1 VNKMIF
7 YWLLAII
14 ITLSAAVYQRT
25 TGPTYEK
32 KIDFTYDGNPH
43 KIELLRSHSSTKPA
57 PIRINVSDDKITGKM
72 FYKRYP
78 SNDDFTEVD
87 LVRVGDILEAALPN
101 QSAAGK
107 IEYYVTLGD
116 VATAEEL
123 MHSGPVVIRFKG
135 DVPATVLIPHI
146 FFMFFGMLFAN
157 LTGLLALGK
166 KEKYKYYGIVTLIF
180 IAIGGMMLGPIV
192 QKYAFGELWT
202 GVPFGWDLT
211 DNKTFVAFIFWILA
225 VVGNWKK
232 DRPYL
237 SILAALITL
246 IIFSI
251 PHSAFGSELD
261 YSTGVIG
268 QG

>member
-1 VNKMIF
+1 MNKMIF

-43 KIELLRSHSSTKPA
+43 KIELLRSYSSTKPA

-135 DVPATVLIPHI
+135 DAPVTVLIPHI

>member
-1 VNKMIF
+1 LNKTIF

-32 KIDFTYDGNPH
+32 KIDLTFDGAVYN
-43 KIELLRSHSSTKPA
+43 IELLRSHSSTKPA
-57 PIRINVSDDKITGKM
+57 FIKINVDNENVIGKI

-78 SNDDFTEVD
+78 SNDDFTKVS
-87 LVRVGDILEAALPN
+87 LVRIGDNLEAELPN

-107 IEYYVTLGD
+107 LEYSVTLSD
-116 VATAEEL
+116 ITTNEEL
-123 MHSGPVVIRFKG
+123 FNSGPVVIRFKG
-135 DVPATVLIPHI
+135 DVPSTVLAPHI

-166 KEKYKYYGIVTLIF
+166 KEKYKFYGIVTLIF
-180 IAIGGMMLGPIV
+180 IAIGGMTLGPVV

-202 GVPFGWDLT
+202 GIPFGWDLT
-211 DNKTFVAFIFWILA
+211 DNKTLVAFIFWILA

-237 SILAALITL
+237 SILAAVVTL

>member
-1 VNKMIF
+1 LNKTIF
-7 YWLLAII
+7 YWLLAVI

-32 KIDFTYDGNPH
+32 KIDLTIDETLY
-43 KIELLRSHSSTKPA
+43 KIELLRSHINTKPA
-57 PIRINVSDDKITGKM
+57 PIKIKIRNENIGGKVY
-72 FYKRYP
+72 YKRYP
-78 SNDDFTEVD
+78 SDEDFTGVA
-87 LVRVGDILEAALPN
+87 LVRIGDNLEASLPN

-107 IEYYVTLGD
+107 LEYYVTLSEI
-116 VATAEEL
+116 TSNREL
-123 MHSGPVVIRFKG
+123 LNSGPVVIRFKG
-135 DVPATVLIPHI
+135 DVPAAVLIPHI
-146 FFMFFGMLFAN
+146 FFMFFAMLLSN
-157 LTGLLALGK
+157 LTGLLALGT
-166 KEKYKYYGIVTLIF
+166 KEKYKFYGIITLIF
-180 IAIGGMMLGPIV
+180 IALGGMILGPIV
-192 QKYAFGELWT
+192 QKFAFGELWT

-237 SILAALITL
+237 SILSAIVTL
-246 IIFSI
+246 IIFLI

>member
-1 VNKMIF
+1 
-7 YWLLAII
+7 
-14 ITLSAAVYQRT
+14 
-25 TGPTYEK
+25 
-32 KIDFTYDGNPH
+32 
-43 KIELLRSHSSTKPA
+43 
-57 PIRINVSDDKITGKM
+57 
-72 FYKRYP
+72 
-78 SNDDFTEVD
+78 
-87 LVRVGDILEAALPN
+87 VGDNLEAALPN

-107 IEYYVTLGD
+107 LEYYVTLSD
-116 VATAEEL
+116 IVNTEEL
-123 MHSGPVVIRFKG
+123 LNSGPIVIRFKG

-146 FFMFFGMLFAN
+146 FFMFFGMLCAN

-166 KEKYKYYGIVTLIF
+166 KEKYKFYGIVTLIF
-180 IAIGGMMLGPIV
+180 IAIGGMTLGPVV

-211 DNKTFVAFIFWILA
+211 DNKTLVAFIFWILA

-237 SILAALITL
+237 SIIAAGVTL

>member
-1 VNKMIF
+1 MNKTIY
-7 YWLLAII
+7 YWLLAIVL
-14 ITLSAAVYQRT
+14 TLSAAVYQRA

-32 KIDFTYDGNPH
+32 KIDFTFAGNLY

-57 PIRINVSDDKITGKM
+57 SIIINVNDEKITGKI

-87 LVRVGDILEAALPN
+87 LVRISDNLEAVLPN

-107 IEYYVTLGD
+107 LEYYVTLND
-116 VATAEEL
+116 VKTTEL
-123 MHSGPVVIRFKG
+123 FNSGPVVIRFKG

-146 FFMFFGMLFAN
+146 FFMFFGMLLAN

-166 KEKYKYYGIVTLIF
+166 KEKYKFYGIVTLIF
-180 IAIGGMMLGPIV
+180 IAIGGMTLGPVV

-211 DNKTFVAFIFWILA
+211 DNKTLVAFVFWILA

-237 SILAALITL
+237 SILAAVVTL

>member
-1 VNKMIF
+1 MNKTIF

-14 ITLSAAVYQRT
+14 ITLSAAIYQRT

-32 KIDFTYDGNPH
+32 KIELTIDENLY

-57 PIRINVSDDKITGKM
+57 PVIINVSDDKITGKM

-78 SNDDFTEVD
+78 SNDNFTEVD
-87 LVRVGDILEAALPN
+87 LVRVGDKLEAALPH

-107 IEYYVTLGD
+107 LEYYVTLSD

-123 MHSGPVVIRFKG
+123 MHSGPVVIRFKD

-166 KEKYKYYGIVTLIF
+166 KERYKFYSIVTLLF

-211 DNKTFVAFIFWILA
+211 DNKTLVAFIFWILA

-237 SILAALITL
+237 SILAAVVTL